1 MLGQLLICLFQ
12 WQLFSCSCVSLRPHP
27 THTPFS
33 LQSALTVLTP
43 LTLVKLNSAAKQ
55 GSGCVIR
62 IFCFPSTREVT
73 QTRIAFVFTTFSWR
87 RLFSFPT
94 ALRNNP
100 KQQITVRFRPPSLE
114 KAPGG
119 VATSLAN
126 SLWNSLKLA
135 HFFHVPE
142 SKLLAQIPKVKVLAS
157 SISVRRNTWTHAK

>member
-12 WQLFSCSCVSLRPHP
+12 WKLFSYSCVSLPPP

-73 QTRIAFVFTTFSWR
+73 QTRIAFVFSTFSWR